1 MRLYCHLLGLGI
13 GVLSISYFPISHFP
27 ISHFPI
33 PHSPFLITHSS
44 FPNPSP
50 QSQSPIPVPNP
61 STQSQAQAQSQSQS
75 LDNSVNHIK
84 IFPNIFRLDNTEYQS
99 QLSSALMCLFPC
111 FLQYLHIDRF
121 LLSLKSDHTKVSIPP
136 SNIQIPHKL
145 GTRDCHFKH
154 STASEIKYLKS
165 SCKIVKTNR

>member
-1 MRLYCHLLGLGI
+1 MLWGGGLWWWVAHKIILSSPGTGGTLYFPFPF
-13 GVLSISYFPISHFP
+13 SISIF
-27 ISHFPI
+27 HFPI
-33 PHSPFLITHSS
+33 PNSKFPIPI
-44 FPNPSP
+44 PNPSV
-50 QSQSPIPVPNP
+50 QSQA
-61 STQSQAQAQSQSQS
+61 QAQAQSQSQS

-154 STASEIKYLKS
+154 TTASEIK
-165 SCKIVKTNR
+165 